1 MKNLFSIVLIAAFAI
16 ANAQETANRFF
27 YELTYAPNKDS
38 LEKKNKEM
46 TILDITKDKS
56 IYRDYLAVSQDSILK
71 LEVEAMQKAGTFK
84 DLSKSVKQPKFSHII
99 TKTYPSMDVSYAD
112 YILQDKVSYK
122 DDKPFDWKISGDKA
136 KIGEYN
142 TQKATTS
149 FGGRNWIAW
158 FTTDVPFQD
167 GPYKFKGLPGLIVK
181 VEDDAKNYSWELKGN
196 KKIVDYNAESYSEK
210 LMKQFGQGRNNLEVN
225 REKFEQM
232 YAAYKK
238 DPFGSIRSQLSQI
251 PADAKMPDGT
261 SMSQMMRDAED
272 RIKKHLSENSNSIEV
287 NTTLEKGKSKK

>member
-1 MKNLFSIVLIAAFAI
+1 MKNIFSILFIAVFAI

-46 TILDITKDKS
+46 MILDITKDKS

-71 LEVEAMQKAGTFK
+71 VEVEAMQKAGAFK
-84 DLSKSVKQPKFSHII
+84 DISKSIKQPKFSHII
-99 TKTYPSMDVSYAD
+99 TKTYPAMDVSYTD

-122 DDKPFDWKISGDKA
+122 DEKPFEWKILGDKA

-142 TQKATTS
+142 AQKATAT

-167 GPYKFKGLPGLIVK
+167 GPYKFRGLPGLIVK

-196 KKIVDYNAESYSEK
+196 KKIADYNPESYSEK
-210 LMKQFGQGRNNLEVN
+210 LMKQFGQGKNNLEVS
-225 REKFEQM
+225 RDKFETM

-238 DPFGSIRSQLSQI
+238 DPFGSIRSQLAMI

-272 RIKKHLSENSNSIEV
+272 KLKKHLKENSNAIEISAV
-287 NTTLEKGKSKK
+287 TDTKKKK

>member
-71 LEVEAMQKAGTFK
+71 IEVEAMQKAGTFK

-99 TKTYPSMDVSYAD
+99 TKTYPSMNVSYAD

-122 DDKPFDWKISGDKA
+122 DDKPLDWKISSDKA

-142 TQKATTS
+142 TQKATAS

-158 FTTDVPFQD
+158 FTTDIPFQD

-196 KKIVDYNAESYSEK
+196 KKIADYNPESYSEK

-272 RIKKHLSENSNSIEV
+272 RIKKQLSENSNSIEV
-287 NTTLEKGKSKK
+287 SATTEKTKSKK

>member
-71 LEVEAMQKAGTFK
+71 VEVEAMQKAGTFK
-84 DLSKSVKQPKFSHII
+84 DISKSVKPPKFTHII

-112 YILQDKVSYK
+112 YILLDIVSYK
-122 DDKPFDWKISGDKA
+122 DDKPIDWKISSDKA
-136 KIGEYN
+136 KIGAYN
-142 TQKATTS
+142 TQKATVS

-167 GPYKFKGLPGLIVK
+167 GPYKFRGLPGLIVK

-196 KKIVDYNAESYSEK
+196 KKIADYNPESYTEK
-210 LMKQFGQGRNNLEVN
+210 LKKQFLQGRSNLEVD
-225 REKFEQM
+225 RVKFEQM

-238 DPFGSIRSQLSQI
+238 DPLGSIRSQLSQI
-251 PADAKMPDGT
+251 PAEAKMPDGT
-261 SMSQMMRDAED
+261 SKSQMMRDAED
-272 RIKKHLSENSNSIEV
+272 KIKKQLSENSNSIEV
-287 NTTLEKGKSKK
+287 NETSEK

>member
-1 MKNLFSIVLIAAFAI
+1 MKNIFSIVLIAVFVM

-46 TILDITKDKS
+46 MILDITKDKS

-71 LEVEAMQKAGTFK
+71 VEVEAMQKAGTFK
-84 DLSKSVKQPKFSHII
+84 DLSKSIKQPKFSHTI
-99 TKTYPSMDVSYAD
+99 TKTYPAMDISYAD

-122 DDKPFDWKISGDKA
+122 DDKPFEWKILGDKA

-142 TQKATTS
+142 AQKATTTY
-149 FGGRNWIAW
+149 GGRNWVAW

-196 KKIVDYNAESYSEK
+196 KKIANYEPESYGEK
-210 LMKQFGQGRNNLEVN
+210 LMKQFGQGKNNLEVN
-225 REKFEQM
+225 RDKFETM

-238 DPFGSIRSQLSQI
+238 DPFGSIRSQMAMI

-261 SMSQMMRDAED
+261 SISQMMRDAED
-272 RIKKHLSENSNSIEV
+272 RLKKQLKENNNSIEL
-287 NTTLEKGKSKK
+287 NAAAETKKKK

>member
-1 MKNLFSIVLIAAFAI
+1 MKNIFSILFIAVFAI

-46 TILDITKDKS
+46 MILDITKDKS

-71 LEVEAMQKAGTFK
+71 VEVEAMQKAGAFK
-84 DLSKSVKQPKFSHII
+84 DISKSIKQPKFSHII
-99 TKTYPSMDVSYAD
+99 TKTYPAMDVSYTD

-122 DDKPFDWKISGDKA
+122 DEKPFEWKILGDKA

-142 TQKATTS
+142 AQKATAT

-167 GPYKFKGLPGLIVK
+167 GPYKFRGLPGLIVK

-196 KKIVDYNAESYSEK
+196 KKIADYNPESYSEK
-210 LMKQFGQGRNNLEVN
+210 LMKQFGQGKNNLEVS
-225 REKFEQM
+225 RDKFETM

-238 DPFGSIRSQLSQI
+238 DPFGSIRSQLAMI

-272 RIKKHLSENSNSIEV
+272 KLKKHLKENSNAIEINAV
-287 NTTLEKGKSKK
+287 TDTKKKK

>member
-1 MKNLFSIVLIAAFAI
+1 MKNIFSIVLIAVFAM

-46 TILDITKDKS
+46 MILDITKDKS

-71 LEVEAMQKAGTFK
+71 VEVEAMQKAGTFK
-84 DLSKSVKQPKFSHII
+84 DLSKSIKQPKFSHTI
-99 TKTYPSMDVSYAD
+99 TKTYPAMDISYAD

-122 DDKPFDWKISGDKA
+122 DDKPFEWKILGDKA

-142 TQKATTS
+142 AQKATTTY
-149 FGGRNWIAW
+149 GGRNWVAW

-196 KKIVDYNAESYSEK
+196 KKNCQLRTRKLWRKADEAVWAGEK
-210 LMKQFGQGRNNLEVN
+210 Q
-225 REKFEQM
+225 
-232 YAAYKK
+232 
-238 DPFGSIRSQLSQI
+238 S
-251 PADAKMPDGT
+251 
-261 SMSQMMRDAED
+261 
-272 RIKKHLSENSNSIEV
+272 
-287 NTTLEKGKSKK
+287 

>member
-1 MKNLFSIVLIAAFAI
+1 MKNIFSILFIAVFAI

-27 YELTYAPNKDS
+27 YELTYSPNKDS

-46 TILDITKDKS
+46 TILDITKEKS
-56 IYRDYLAVSQDSILK
+56 IYRDFLAVSQDSILK
-71 LEVEAMQKAGTFK
+71 VEVEAMQKAGTFK
-84 DLSKSVKQPKFSHII
+84 DLSKSIKQPKFSHIV
-99 TKTYPSMDVSYAD
+99 TKTYPAMEVSYAD

-122 DDKPFDWKISGDKA
+122 DNTPLDWKILGDKA

-142 TQKATTS
+142 TQKATTT

-167 GPYKFKGLPGLIVK
+167 GPYKFRGLPGLIVK

-196 KKIVDYNAESYSEK
+196 KKIADYNPESYSEK
-210 LMKQFGQGRNNLEVN
+210 LMKQFGQGKNNLEVN
-225 REKFEQM
+225 RERFETM

-238 DPFGSIRSQLSQI
+238 DPFGSIRSQMSMI

-261 SMSQMMRDAED
+261 SISQMMRDAED
-272 RIKKHLSENSNSIEV
+272 RLKKQLKENNNSIEA
-287 NTTLEKGKSKK
+287 TTSSENGKKKK

>member
-1 MKNLFSIVLIAAFAI
+1 MKNIFSILFIAVFAI

-38 LEKKNKEM
+38 LDKKIKEM

-71 LEVEAMQKAGTFK
+71 VEVEAMQKAGTFK
-84 DLSKSVKQPKFSHII
+84 DISKSIKQPKFSHII
-99 TKTYPSMDVSYAD
+99 TKAYPSMDVSYTD

-122 DDKPFDWKISGDKA
+122 DDKTFDWKISGDKA

-142 TQKATTS
+142 AQKATTT

-196 KKIVDYNAESYSEK
+196 KKIADFNPESYSEK
-210 LMKQFGQGRNNLEVN
+210 LMKQFGQGKNNLEVN
-225 REKFEQM
+225 REKFETM

-238 DPFGSIRSQLSQI
+238 DPFGSIRSQLAMI

-272 RIKKHLSENSNSIEV
+272 KLKKHLKENNNAIELSS
-287 NTTLEKGKSKK
+287 TTDAKKKK

>member
-1 MKNLFSIVLIAAFAI
+1 MKNIFSILFIVVFAI

-46 TILDITKDKS
+46 MILDITKDKS

-71 LEVEAMQKAGTFK
+71 VEVEAMQKAGAFK
-84 DLSKSVKQPKFSHII
+84 DISKSIKQPKFSHII
-99 TKTYPSMDVSYAD
+99 TKTYPAMDVSYTD

-122 DDKPFDWKISGDKA
+122 DEKPFEWKILGDKA

-142 TQKATTS
+142 AQKATAT

-167 GPYKFKGLPGLIVK
+167 GPYKFRGLPGLIVK

-196 KKIVDYNAESYSEK
+196 KKIADYNPESYSEK
-210 LMKQFGQGRNNLEVN
+210 LMKQFGQGKNNLEVS
-225 REKFEQM
+225 RDKFETM

-238 DPFGSIRSQLSQI
+238 DPFGSIRSQLAMI

-272 RIKKHLSENSNSIEV
+272 KLKKHLKENSNAIEINAV
-287 NTTLEKGKSKK
+287 TDTKKKK

>member
-1 MKNLFSIVLIAAFAI
+1 MKNIFSILFITVFAI

-46 TILDITKDKS
+46 MILDITKDKS

-71 LEVEAMQKAGTFK
+71 VEVEAMQKAGAFK
-84 DLSKSVKQPKFSHII
+84 DISKSIKQPKFSHII
-99 TKTYPSMDVSYAD
+99 TKAYPAMDVSYTD

-122 DDKPFDWKISGDKA
+122 DEKPFEWKILGDKA

-142 TQKATTS
+142 AQKATATL
-149 FGGRNWIAW
+149 GGRNWIAW

-167 GPYKFKGLPGLIVK
+167 GPYKFRGLPGLIVK

-196 KKIVDYNAESYSEK
+196 KKIADYNPESYSEK
-210 LMKQFGQGRNNLEVN
+210 LMKQFGQGKNNLEVS
-225 REKFEQM
+225 RDKFETM

-238 DPFGSIRSQLSQI
+238 DPFGSIRSQLAMI

-272 RIKKHLSENSNSIEV
+272 KLKKHLKENSNAIEINAV
-287 NTTLEKGKSKK
+287 TDTKKKK

>member
-1 MKNLFSIVLIAAFAI
+1 MKNIFSIVLIAVFAM

-46 TILDITKDKS
+46 MILDITKDKS

-71 LEVEAMQKAGTFK
+71 VEVEAMQKAGTFK
-84 DLSKSVKQPKFSHII
+84 DLSKSIKQPKFSHTI
-99 TKTYPSMDVSYAD
+99 TKTYPAMDISYAD

-122 DDKPFDWKISGDKA
+122 DDKPFEWKILGDKA

-142 TQKATTS
+142 AQKATTTY
-149 FGGRNWIAW
+149 GGRNWVAW

-196 KKIVDYNAESYSEK
+196 KKIANYEPESYGEK
-210 LMKQFGQGRNNLEVN
+210 LMKQFGQGKNNLEVN
-225 REKFEQM
+225 RDKFETM

-238 DPFGSIRSQLSQI
+238 DPFGSIRSQMAMI

-261 SMSQMMRDAED
+261 SISQMMRDAED
-272 RIKKHLSENSNSIEV
+272 RLKKQLKENNNSIEL
-287 NTTLEKGKSKK
+287 NAAAENKKKK

>member
-71 LEVEAMQKAGTFK
+71 VEVEAMQKAGTFK

-122 DDKPFDWKISGDKA
+122 DDKPLDWKISSDKA

-142 TQKATTS
+142 TQKATAS

-158 FTTDVPFQD
+158 FATDVPFQD

-196 KKIVDYNAESYSEK
+196 KKIADYNAESYSEK

-272 RIKKHLSENSNSIEV
+272 RIKKQLSENSNSIEV
-287 NTTLEKGKSKK
+287 TAASEKVKSKK

>member
-1 MKNLFSIVLIAAFAI
+1 MKNIFSILFIAVFAI

-46 TILDITKDKS
+46 MILDITKYKS

-71 LEVEAMQKAGTFK
+71 VEVEAMQKAGAFK
-84 DLSKSVKQPKFSHII
+84 DISKSIKQPKFSHII
-99 TKTYPSMDVSYAD
+99 TKTYPAMDVSYTD

-122 DDKPFDWKISGDKA
+122 DEKPFEWKILGDKA

-142 TQKATTS
+142 AQKATAT

-167 GPYKFKGLPGLIVK
+167 GPYKFRGLPGLIVK

-196 KKIVDYNAESYSEK
+196 KKIADYNPESYSEK
-210 LMKQFGQGRNNLEVN
+210 LMKQFGQGKNNLEVS
-225 REKFEQM
+225 RDKFETM

-238 DPFGSIRSQLSQI
+238 DPFGSIRSQLAMI

-272 RIKKHLSENSNSIEV
+272 KLKKHLKENSNAIEISAV
-287 NTTLEKGKSKK
+287 TDTKKKK